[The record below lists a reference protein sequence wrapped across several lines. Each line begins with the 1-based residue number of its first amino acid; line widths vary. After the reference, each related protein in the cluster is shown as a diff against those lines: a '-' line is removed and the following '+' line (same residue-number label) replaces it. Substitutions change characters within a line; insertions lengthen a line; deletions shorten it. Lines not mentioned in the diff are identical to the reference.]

1 MGAVVSATLAVQPI
15 YYTHRMFFEF
25 EANRIYNIQNNTT
38 TITVLDD
45 ANSIVLYEW
54 IPYLCRPNPYV
65 VKNTRTS
72 IIVLEFECDSELE
85 YDIEFE

>member
-1 MGAVVSATLAVQPI
+1 MGAVSATLAVQPI

-65 VKNTRTS
+65 VKNIDKQ

>member
-65 VKNTRTS
+65 VKNMRAS
-72 IIVLEFECDSELE
+72 HIVLEFECDSELE